1 MAAPSMLA
9 DIIDTDEL
17 ESGLRREG
25 SFIGV
30 NNFIQKCAASLG
42 ALWVGPGLSLAGY
55 NGLAPEQSQ
64 QTLLMMRLLYVCPV
78 VFNLLVLL
86 IISRFPLTSEAM
98 ERVRKSIETRVG
110 SGELSKMR
118 LESMPH
124 SVRGNGETL
133 NTHGN
138 P

>member
-86 IISRFPLTSEAM
+86 IISRFPLTSKAM
-98 ERVRKSIETRVG
+98 AEVRRSIDVQ
-110 SGELSKMR
+110 
-118 LESMPH
+118 
-124 SVRGNGETL
+124 RGLQSEGTPR
-133 NTHGN
+133 GG
-138 P
+138 